1 MKITAAVVS
10 SDFSNVEDNVLFCR
24 PECWQDLSHFI
35 GVCQSDGVD
44 IELPGNIV
52 IGEPGY
58 GRPEDVAFDL
68 DAYEKDS
75 NARITAYAT
84 RRYDSKKEKW
94 IRKIHIACIC
104 VPETMWTRTIEY

>member
-10 SDFSNVEDNVLFCR
+10 SGFSNVEDNVLFCR
-24 PECWQDLSHFI
+24 PECWRDLSRFI
-35 GVCQSDGVD
+35 GNCQSDWVE

-68 DAYEKDS
+68 DAYEKDPS
-75 NARITAYAT
+75 TCIMAYAT
-84 RRYDSKKEKW
+84 RKYDQKAGKW
-94 IRKIHIACIC
+94 VRKIHIDCGFGFKT
-104 VPETMWTRTIEY
+104 VWTRTVEY